1 MKTSRIPG
9 FYNLPPDERLNLVKE
24 YADLTDEEVK
34 ALKDTGA
41 LPLEQAD
48 RMVEN
53 VIGVIQLPLG
63 IAVNFLINGRDY
75 LIPMA
80 IEEPS
85 VIAAAS
91 NAARLARESG
101 GFQAQSMESI
111 MIGQIQVTGL
121 RDPYRARFS
130 VLMEEERIIEEA
142 NRRDPVLVAHGGGV
156 KRVTARV
163 IPGVHKPMLL
173 VELHVDCR
181 DAMGANIVNTMA
193 EAVAPIIEEATGG
206 DVLLRIV
213 SNLCV
218 ERLARASVTIKKDV
232 IGGEEVV
239 EGIVEAYMLAASDI
253 YRCATHN
260 KGVMNGIIA
269 VALATGNDT
278 RALEA
283 GAHSYAALHGI
294 YKPLTVWEKTV
305 EGDLAGTIELPIAV
319 GVIGGATAVHPI
331 AKISRKILK
340 VKTARELAEVMAA
353 VGLAQNLAALR
364 ALVTEGIQRGHM
376 KLHARNIAAMAGAE
390 GPLIDEIARRMV
402 EEGNIRIDRAKELL
416 QSLKGS

>member
-9 FYNLPPDERLNLVKE
+9 FYNLSPDERLRIVKE
-24 YADLTDEEVK
+24 YAELTDEEVE
-34 ALKDTGA
+34 ALKNTGA
-41 LPLEQAD
+41 LPLDQAD

-53 VIGVIQLPLG
+53 VIGVLQIPLG
-63 IAVNFLINGRDY
+63 VAVNFLINGRDY

-91 NAARLARESG
+91 NAAKLARESG
-101 GFQAQSMESI
+101 GFQAQSTESI

-130 VLMEEERIIEEA
+130 VLMEEERIMEEA
-142 NRRDPVLVAHGGGV
+142 NRRDPVLIAHGGGV

-163 IPGVHKPMLL
+163 IPGSPKPMLL

-218 ERLARASVTIKKDV
+218 ERLARA
-232 IGGEEVV
+232 
-239 EGIVEAYMLAASDI
+239 
-253 YRCATHN
+253 
-260 KGVMNGIIA
+260 
-269 VALATGNDT
+269 
-278 RALEA
+278 
-283 GAHSYAALHGI
+283 
-294 YKPLTVWEKTV
+294 
-305 EGDLAGTIELPIAV
+305 
-319 GVIGGATAVHPI
+319 
-331 AKISRKILK
+331 
-340 VKTARELAEVMAA
+340 
-353 VGLAQNLAALR
+353 
-364 ALVTEGIQRGHM
+364 
-376 KLHARNIAAMAGAE
+376 
-390 GPLIDEIARRMV
+390 
-402 EEGNIRIDRAKELL
+402 
-416 QSLKGS
+416 

>member
-1 MKTSRIPG
+1 MKTSRMPG
-9 FYNLPPDERLNLVKE
+9 FYNLPPDERLNLVRE
-24 YADLTDEEVK
+24 YAGLTDEEVA

-41 LPLEQAD
+41 LPLDQAD
-48 RMVEN
+48 KMVEN
-53 VIGVIQLPLG
+53 VIGVFQLPLG

-91 NAARLARESG
+91 NAAKLARESG

-121 RDPYRARFS
+121 RDPYRGRFS
-130 VLMEEERIIEEA
+130 VLMEEESIIEEA
-142 NRRDPVLVAHGGGV
+142 NKRDPVLVAHGGGV
-156 KRVTARV
+156 RRVTARV
-163 IPGVHKPMLL
+163 VPGPLKPMLL

-181 DAMGANIVNTMA
+181 DAMGANVVNTMA
-193 EAVAPIIEEATGG
+193 EAVAPIIEEATEG

-218 ERLARASVTIKKDV
+218 ERLARASVTIGRDV

-239 EGIVEAYMLAASDI
+239 DGIVEAYMLAASDI

-283 GAHSYAALHGI
+283 GAHSYAALNGG
-294 YKPLTVWEKTV
+294 YKPLTVWEKTGK
-305 EGDLAGTIELPIAV
+305 GDLAG
-319 GVIGGATAVHPI
+319 
-331 AKISRKILK
+331 S
-340 VKTARELAEVMAA
+340 
-353 VGLAQNLAALR
+353 
-364 ALVTEGIQRGHM
+364 
-376 KLHARNIAAMAGAE
+376 
-390 GPLIDEIARRMV
+390 
-402 EEGNIRIDRAKELL
+402 
-416 QSLKGS
+416 

>member
-1 MKTSRIPG
+1 MKKTSRIPG
-9 FYNLPPDERLNLVKE
+9 FYNLSPDERLNLVKE
-24 YADLTDEEVK
+24 FADLTGEEVK
-34 ALKDTGA
+34 LLRNTGA

-53 VIGVIQLPLG
+53 VIGALQLPLG
-63 IAVNFLINGRDY
+63 VAVNFLINGREY

-91 NAARLARESG
+91 NAAKLARETG
-101 GFQAQSMESI
+101 GFRAQSMGSI
-111 MIGQIQVTGL
+111 MIGQIQVTKL
-121 RDPYRARFS
+121 KDPHRARFS
-130 VLMEEERIIEEA
+130 VLMEEDRIIEEA
-142 NRRDPVLVAHGGGV
+142 NRRDPILIAHGGGV

-163 IPGVHKPMLL
+163 VSGTSKPMLI
-173 VELHVDCR
+173 VELHVDCK
-181 DAMGANIVNTMA
+181 DAMGANVVNTMA

-218 ERLARASVTIKKDV
+218 ERLAMASVTISKESL
-232 IGGEEVV
+232 GGEDVV
-239 EGIVEAYMLAASDI
+239 DGIVEAYELAASDI

-260 KGVMNGIIA
+260 KGIMNGIIA

-283 GAHSYAALHGI
+283 GAHSYAALKEG
-294 YKPLTVWEKTV
+294 YRPLTVWEKSE
-305 EGDLAGTIELPIAV
+305 EGDLAGSIELPIAV

-331 AKISRKILK
+331 AKISRKILR
-340 VKTARELAEVMAA
+340 VKTAKELAEVMAA

-376 KLHARNIAAMAGAE
+376 KLHARNIAAMAGAK
-390 GPLIDEIARRMV
+390 GPLIDKIARKMV
-402 EEGNIRIDRAKELL
+402 EEGNIRLDRAKELL
-416 QSLKGS
+416 QSIEH